1 MSETVSSA
9 LSEAPEFVADQ
20 IRTALSPHYAF
31 HTYGRA
37 ERLVELCDEIAEGS
51 GLKRSDREILLLAA
65 WFVDIGYSETAEAHE
80 EHSVRIAAGFLEQQG
95 VPDDIVARIAK
106 CIRATNH
113 QEAPGSLIEEILCD
127 ADSAFLGGK
136 KFERDLALLRLEQ
149 EAIRGQHFTEAEWLQ
164 AAVELVA
171 RRRFHT
177 AYARARFEK
186 RRSDHLVKLR
196 EELRSTLEREASRKT
211 RDEAKRAALEA
222 RTEREKRPQRGI
234 ETMFRTAPQNHLSLS
249 SIADHKANILIS
261 VNALV
266 ISIVLTQMFRN
277 LDDIQA
283 LLLPTVTLLG
293 VCVLTIVFA
302 TLATKPKLTTGRF
315 TRQDIEEKRANLLF
329 FGNFY
334 KMSYEDFE
342 AGMNAMMNDADYL
355 YGSMT
360 RDFFNL
366 GQVLGRKYFYLR
378 IAYNVFMYGIVLAV
392 LLFVIAL
399 LR

>member
-1 MSETVSSA
+1 MSETTASA
-9 LSEAPEFVADQ
+9 LSGAPEFVADQ
-20 IRTALSPHYAF
+20 IRAGLSPHYTF

-37 ERLVELCDEIAEGS
+37 ERIVKLCEEIAEGTD
-51 GLKRSDREILLLAA
+51 LKRADRDILLLAA
-65 WFVDIGYSETAEAHE
+65 WFLDIGYTESAASHE
-80 EHSVRIAAGFLEQQG
+80 EHSVRIAAGYLEQQG
-95 VPDDIVARIAK
+95 VSEDVVARVAK
-106 CIRATNH
+106 CIRATSH
-113 QEAPGSLIEEILCD
+113 QAAPENLLEEILCD

-136 KFERDLALLRLEQ
+136 KFARHLALLRLEQ
-149 EAIRGQHFTEAEWLQ
+149 ETIRGRHFTEAEWLQ
-164 AAVELVA
+164 ESVELLA

-177 AYARARFEK
+177 PYARSRFEK

-196 EELRSTLEREASRKT
+196 ERLRSTLEREQARRAKEDA
-211 RDEAKRAALEA
+211 RRADLEAKA
-222 RTEREKRPQRGI
+222 EREKRPQRGI
-234 ETMFRTAPQNHLSLS
+234 ETMFRTAPQNHLNLS

-266 ISIVLTQMFRN
+266 ISIVLTQMFRS
-277 LDDIQA
+277 LDELQA

-315 TRQDIEEKRANLLF
+315 TRDDIEQKRANLLF

-342 AGMNAMMNDADYL
+342 AGMHAMMNDADYL

-392 LLFVIAL
+392 LMFVIAL
-399 LR
+399 VP